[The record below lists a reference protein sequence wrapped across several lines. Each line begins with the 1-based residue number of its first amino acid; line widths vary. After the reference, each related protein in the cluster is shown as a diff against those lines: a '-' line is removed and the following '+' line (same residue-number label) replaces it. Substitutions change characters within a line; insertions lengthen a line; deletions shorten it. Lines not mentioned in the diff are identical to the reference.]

1 LKTVKFRLIVLAAV
15 VALAVLALIVIDPAE
30 RPRCVD
36 LESLATISV
45 PLDSLGIGKPK
56 FFCVDEARGEK
67 LRFVLARG
75 TDGRV
80 RAAFDACRQCYKYH
94 EGFTSAAGEL
104 VCRLCGNLYPVDRMT
119 IGKASCAPVQLLTQV
134 SGANVTIRKA
144 DLVKGKALF

>member
-1 LKTVKFRLIVLAAV
+1 MKFRLIVLAAIG
-15 VALAVLALIVIDPAE
+15 ALIALALIVIDPAG
-30 RPRCVD
+30 RPRCVH
-36 LESLATISV
+36 LASVTTLSV
-45 PLDSLGIGKPK
+45 PLESLGIGKPK
-56 FFCVDEARGEK
+56 FFCLDEERGEK

-75 TDGRV
+75 TDGQV

-104 VCRLCGNLYPVDRMT
+104 VCRLCGNRYPVDRMT
-119 IGKASCAPVQLLTQV
+119 IGKASCAPVQLPTQM